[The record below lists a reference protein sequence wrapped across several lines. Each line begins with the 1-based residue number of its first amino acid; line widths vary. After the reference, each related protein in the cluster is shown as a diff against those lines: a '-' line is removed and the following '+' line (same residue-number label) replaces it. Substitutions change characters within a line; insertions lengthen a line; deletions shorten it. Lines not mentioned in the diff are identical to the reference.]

1 MASLKRNEGESFSEY
16 KSRRA
21 KDQVLTARALRARPV
36 EAGVY
41 SGSAP
46 QYMKAIDKSGKI
58 LLPVQYVRV
67 AKGVPFKRISP
78 EYAGKNP
85 TQITASA

>member
-1 MASLKRNEGESFSEY
+1 MVSLKRNEDESFSEY

-21 KDQVLTARALRARPV
+21 KDQILTTRALRARPV
-36 EAGVY
+36 GGGVY
-41 SGSAP
+41 SGSTP

-67 AKGVPFKRISP
+67 AKGIPFKRISP
-78 EYAGKNP
+78 KYAGKNP
-85 TQITASA
+85 TQITAKA